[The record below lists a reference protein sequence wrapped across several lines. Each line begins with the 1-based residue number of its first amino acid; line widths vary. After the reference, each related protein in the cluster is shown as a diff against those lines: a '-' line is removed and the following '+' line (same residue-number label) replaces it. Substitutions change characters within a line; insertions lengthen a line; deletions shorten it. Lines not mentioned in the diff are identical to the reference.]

1 MTPERAIKTAKEM
14 QEEINKSKLKKIQVN
29 EENVYDLKM
38 ESITKDLERLQTI
51 QTIEKPKV
59 FTSVELFLINEIQ
72 ELKQEN
78 KELKQAL
85 FNQNLKMNMSNEIE
99 KLNNNKKK
107 FTKDELIIL
116 KNIDKDFNFIARDKD
131 SGLYLFEYAPH
142 KRLDKWQRYNCCLE
156 SFSPYNNLFKD
167 IKWEDDKPIY
177 IDDYVER

>member
-1 MTPERAIKTAKEM
+1 MTPEQAIKKAKEM
-14 QEEINKSKLKKIQVN
+14 QEEINKNKLKRLPVDK
-29 EENVYDLKM
+29 EEVYTINPEL
-38 ESITKDLERLQTI
+38 ITKDLERLQTI

-85 FNQNLKMNMSNEIE
+85 FNQNLKMNMLNEIE

-131 SGLYLFEYAPH
+131 SGLYLFESEPY
-142 KRLDKWQRYNCCLE
+142 KQSDKWYNNFNFD
-156 SFSPYNNLFKD
+156 SFSPYNNLFED
-167 IKWEDDKPIY
+167 IKWEDKKPIC